1 VEQAKNGTG
10 KGGRKALWAAV
21 AVIAI
26 AAAGLTGY
34 KITLQNTITSQLEKR
49 GGKAGSVEADFFGRI
64 HLRDVTMPLKNGSE
78 VRIGSIEGRPKF
90 LFLTGM
96 LDASDINTQVA
107 NYKISI
113 PHVKIDDANF
123 DISTLRE
130 TFGNSQLTVPERVG
144 RFSAKSVVAPEINLV
159 QTIAGNEQKVS
170 YKDVKLEDIKQ
181 GQVARFSAAGTTF
194 EFAFEVPKEEGEP
207 VRDQMQGSMGLTEGK
222 DIDAVYLAR
231 LYMDKAGPDDKDAKP
246 VYGPFSAKNIVM
258 KSREVNFSYDEIRS
272 NGFSMRMPAE
282 PLLDMVQQIEAVK
295 NPEDLTPAEQ
305 REFFLR
311 LLSIVDTIGKGD
323 MELLGLKIEPSD
335 TTKGKG
341 DIAQISIA
349 FDNSKIDATVKGINI
364 GDGTDHVKVDEASM
378 QGFSWA
384 PTAEAL
390 KKLAALSDEE
400 AVNFPFT
407 TLLPEFGTMRIAG
420 VDADLPYEPEVV
432 NEVTGNDETTD
443 DAGDQEAVDAAGDDA
458 AVATDDQG
466 VDIAGAPQDS
476 TEEPATEGEDAQPE
490 ATEEAQSEPAEEAK
504 APTVPERIKFSLK
517 NYEVALNKPQNG
529 IPTDI
534 RVTYEDMTL
543 PVPQSGN
550 DEIYDQLRKLGYD
563 KVTIS
568 SNMAMN
574 WDEPNQNLVISDIS
588 VSGKDMGSVS
598 VNGLM
603 GGFTKEFFSGDK
615 VMTQVAALGLK
626 AREVKVKVEEKGLI
640 AKALKLYAEE
650 NDMTEDEVRSTFS
663 MIAAAFLQ
671 ELATDQPKL
680 QDAVTAFSTFLAKP
694 NIFEL
699 TVTSKAEKGIGALE
713 MISASQDPLSLL
725 DKVNIEAKAE

>member
-1 VEQAKNGTG
+1 MEQAKNGTG

-49 GGKAGSVEADFFGRI
+49 GGKAASVEADFFGRI
-64 HLRDVTMPLKNGSE
+64 HLRDVTMPLKNGSD

-96 LDASDINTQVA
+96 LDATDINTQLA

-159 QTIAGNEQKVS
+159 QTIADNEQKVS

-181 GQVARFSAAGTTF
+181 GHVARFSAANTTF
-194 EFAFEVPKEEGEP
+194 EFAFDAPKEDGET

-231 LYMDKAGPDDKDAKP
+231 LYTDKAGPDDKDAKP

-305 REFFLR
+305 RAFFLR

-341 DIAQISIA
+341 DIAQISLA
-349 FDNSKIDATVKGINI
+349 FDNNKVDATVKGINI
-364 GDGTDHVKVDEASM
+364 GDGADHVKVDEASL

-400 AVNFPFT
+400 AENFPFT
-407 TLLPEFGTMRIAG
+407 TLLPEFGTVRIAG

-443 DAGDQEAVDAAGDDA
+443 DAGDQETVDAAGDSA
-458 AVATDDQG
+458 APATDDQG
-466 VDIAGAPQDS
+466 VDIAGPAQDS
-476 TEEPATEGEDAQPE
+476 TEEPATEGE
-490 ATEEAQSEPAEEAK
+490 EAQAEPAEEAK
-504 APTVPERIKFSLK
+504 GPTVPERIKFSLK

-543 PVPQSGN
+543 PVPQYGS
-550 DEIYDQLRKLGYD
+550 DQIYDQLRKLGYD
-563 KVTIS
+563 TVTIS
-568 SNMAMN
+568 SNVAMN

-640 AKALKLYAEE
+640 AKALKLYGQE
-650 NDMTEDEVRSTFS
+650 NGMTEDEVRSSFS

-680 QDAVTAFSTFLAKP
+680 QDVVTAFSTFLAKP

-699 TVTSKAEKGIGALE
+699 TVTSKAEKGIGALD
-713 MISASQDPLSLL
+713 MIAASQDPLSLL

>member
-49 GGKAGSVEADFFGRI
+49 GGKAASVEADFLGRI
-64 HLRDVTMPLKNGSE
+64 HLRDVTLPLKNGSD
-78 VRIGSIEGRPKF
+78 VRIGSIEGRPKL

-113 PHVKIDDANF
+113 PHVKIDDASF

-130 TFGNSQLTVPERVG
+130 TFGNSQLTLPERVG

-159 QTIAGNEQKVS
+159 QTIAGNEQKVV
-170 YKDVKLEDIKQ
+170 YKDVKLNDIQQ
-181 GQVARFSAAGTTF
+181 GHVASFSAANTTF
-194 EFAFEVPKEEGEP
+194 EFAFDAPKEDGET
-207 VRDQMQGSMGLTEGK
+207 VRDQMQGSIGQTEGK
-222 DIDAVYLAR
+222 DIDGVYLTR
-231 LYMDKAGPDDKDAKP
+231 LYTEKAGPDDKDAKP

-258 KSREVNFSYDEIRS
+258 KSSEASFGYDEIRS

-282 PLLDMVQQIEAVK
+282 PLLETVQKLEAVK
-295 NPEDLTPAEQ
+295 NPDDLTPAEQ

-311 LLSIVDTIGKGD
+311 VLSIVDMIGKGD
-323 MELLGLKIEPSD
+323 MEMLGLKIEPAD
-335 TTKGKG
+335 GTKGKG

-349 FDNSKIDATVKGINI
+349 FDTSKVDATVKGVNI
-364 GDGTDHVKVDEASM
+364 GNGTDYMKVDEVSM

-384 PTAEAL
+384 PTMEAL
-390 KKLAALSDEE
+390 KKFAALSDEE
-400 AVNFPFT
+400 AENFPFT
-407 TLLPEFGTMRIAG
+407 TLLPEFGTTRVSG
-420 VDADLPYEPEVV
+420 VDADLPYEPEAVDD
-432 NEVTGNDETTD
+432 VTGADETTD
-443 DAGDQEAVDAAGDDA
+443 DATDQETVDAAGDDA
-458 AVATDDQG
+458 AAATDDQG
-466 VDIAGAPQDS
+466 VDIAGPAQDS
-476 TEEPATEGEDAQPE
+476 TEEPATEGEEAQPE
-490 ATEEAQSEPAEEAK
+490 AAEEATVP
-504 APTVPERIKFSLK
+504 AVPERIKFSMK
-517 NYEVALNKPQNG
+517 NYEVALTKPQNG
-529 IPTDI
+529 IPSDI
-534 RVTYEDMTL
+534 RVSYEDMTL
-543 PVPQSGN
+543 PVPHGSDQ
-550 DEIYDQLRKLGYD
+550 IYDHLRKLGYD
-563 KVTIS
+563 TVTIS

-588 VSGKDMGSVS
+588 VSGKDMGRVS

-626 AREVKVKVEEKGLI
+626 AREVKVKVEEKGLL
-640 AKALKLYAEE
+640 AKALKLYGEE
-650 NDMTEDEVRSTFS
+650 NGMTEDEVRSNFS
-663 MIAAAFLQ
+663 LIAAAFLQ

-680 QDAVTAFSTFLAKP
+680 QDAVTAFSNFLAKP

-699 TVTSKAEKGIGALE
+699 TVTSKAEKGIGALD
-713 MISASQDPLSLL
+713 MIAASQDPLSLL